1 MVIVRAKDRDGKIAL
16 YNLLDEPLK
25 NKSENYDMLSNYAIA
40 LISSGKSK
48 KEVKQI
54 VKIISKPFSI
64 ENEIKSLNKIDKILS
79 KEENNKIEELN
90 KKSKKILPGVKELIY
105 DEIKEEIEVLDCYYD
120 YFENMINVIYYS
132 PKRIDF
138 RNIVKKLAKIYKAR
152 IEMKQINDKEYMA
165 NIGGIGECGRKLC
178 CMEREELPN
187 PTIKMVKMLGLNPKS
202 VSVYGACGRIKC
214 CIEYE
219 YEAYKKAKEELPSA
233 GDKIKY
239 KEKEAKVIKVDVLT
253 KNITLELKEED
264 TNNIKVVN
272 LKELMYNSEETE
284 NKEVQIEKDI
294 TKVKNESEINHNKK
308 SYKSNNKKTQ
318 NNNETS
324 NTAKNDNDRNIKNK
338 DTKKTKAKKAKK
350 AKRKK

>member
-16 YNLLDEPLK
+16 YNILDEPLK
-25 NKSENYDMLSNYAIA
+25 EIKEKDYNMSSDYAVA
-40 LISSGKSK
+40 LISTEKSK
-48 KEVKQI
+48 KEVKEI

-64 ENEIKSLNKIDKILS
+64 VNEIKSLNKIDKILS
-79 KEENNKIEELN
+79 EEESNKIEELN
-90 KKSKKILPGVKELIY
+90 KKSEEISTDIKELIY
-105 DEIKEEIEVLDCYYD
+105 DEIKDEIEVLDCYYD
-120 YFENMINVIYYS
+120 YFENMINIIYYA

-152 IEMKQINDKEYMA
+152 IEMKQINDKEYMS

-178 CMEREELPN
+178 CMEREKLPN

-202 VSVYGACGRIKC
+202 ASVYGACGRIKC

-219 YEAYKKAKEELPSA
+219 YEAYKSAKEELPSI

-239 KEKEAKVIKVDVLT
+239 KEKEAKVIKVDVIT

-272 LKELMYNSEETE
+272 LKELMYNSEEET
-284 NKEVQIEKDI
+284 DI
-294 TKVKNESEINHNKK
+294 TKKENETNNKIQNKK
-308 SYKSNNKKTQ
+308 EIKKMAKKNSKKNNKNNSKKIKKINKKIKDKQ
-318 NNNETS
+318 NNNLTTS
-324 NTAKNDNDRNIKNK
+324 K
-338 DTKKTKAKKAKK
+338 
-350 AKRKK
+350 